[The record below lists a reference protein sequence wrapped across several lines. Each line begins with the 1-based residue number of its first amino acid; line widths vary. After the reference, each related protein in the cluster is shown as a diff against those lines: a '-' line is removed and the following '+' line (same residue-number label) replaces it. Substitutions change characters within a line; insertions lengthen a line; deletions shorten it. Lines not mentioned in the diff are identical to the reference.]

1 MTAPGAPAVLHDSL
15 TRTTSPFVPLI
26 DGVARMYSCGP
37 TVYSRAHLGNM
48 RPYVF
53 ADTVKRLLRWKG
65 YEVRHI
71 INITDVGHL
80 LADADL
86 GDDKVEEAAKRE
98 QRTVWDL
105 TEHYTSLFKDDVAA
119 LGCLPPD
126 AWTKATDYVPKM
138 IAFAEQLEAGG
149 HTYVLPSG
157 LYFDTTSISDYGAM
171 SSLTHDGDAVARI
184 DEVEGK
190 RHPADFA
197 LWRTF
202 APDEPEHAM
211 EWGSPWGRGAPG
223 WHLECSVMSI
233 EALGDHFDIHT
244 GGVDHREVHHPNEDA
259 QSRAYLE
266 DDRKWVERWMHNE
279 FVQFGGEKMAKSKG
293 NVLTLDDVRDAGV
306 DPVAFRL
313 LLLGAHYRSQVRVTT
328 EDIANAGTSWTRL
341 VDAVRRRLPALEPV
355 EVDRPLPTVASL
367 EQAPDGSSLRRYLE
381 RLDAAMSD
389 DLGTPAALVAVREAV
404 ADASLAEDDL
414 VRVLDAG
421 RALLGLDLLAAA
433 SAAAAGP
440 DVDDDTRAEIEQL
453 IDERLAARAAR
464 DFATADAIRDDLSSR
479 LGVTLADGPD
489 GTTWSIA

>member
-1 MTAPGAPAVLHDSL
+1 MTQPGSPAVLYDSM

-26 DGVARMYSCGP
+26 DDVARMYSCGP

-53 ADTVKRLLRWKG
+53 ADTVKRLLLWKG
-65 YEVRHI
+65 FEVRHI

-105 TEHYTSLFKDDVAA
+105 TEHYTRLFIEDVTA
-119 LGCLPPD
+119 LACLAPD

-149 HTYVLPSG
+149 HTYVLDSG
-157 LYFDTTSISDYGAM
+157 LYFDTQSIEGYGAM
-171 SSLTHDGDAVARI
+171 SSLTHDDNTVARI

-259 QSRAYLE
+259 QSRAFLE
-266 DDRKWVERWMHNE
+266 DDRPWVERWMHGE

-293 NVLTLDDVRDAGV
+293 NVLSLDDVRGAGV
-306 DPVAFRL
+306 DPIAYRL
-313 LLLGAHYRSQVRVTT
+313 LLLGAHYRSQVRVTID
-328 EDIANAGTSWTRL
+328 DIVNAGTSWTRL
-341 VDAVRRRLPALEPV
+341 VEAVRRRLPGHD
-355 EVDRPLPTVASL
+355 EVDAGRPLLTVEAL
-367 EQAPDGSSLRRYLE
+367 ATAAEGSARRDYLA
-381 RLDAAMSD
+381 RLDAAMAD
-389 DLGTPAALVAVREAV
+389 DLGTPAALVVVREAV
-404 ADASLAEDDL
+404 GDAGLADDDL
-414 VRVLDAG
+414 VVVLDAG
-421 RALLGLDLLAAA
+421 RAVLGLDLLAAA
-433 SAAAAGP
+433 TSAPASAE
-440 DVDDDTRAEIEQL
+440 VDDATRAEIEQL
-453 IDERLAARAAR
+453 IGDRLAARAAK
-464 DFATADAIRDDLSSR
+464 DFARADAIRADLAER

-489 GTTWSIA
+489 GTSWSIT